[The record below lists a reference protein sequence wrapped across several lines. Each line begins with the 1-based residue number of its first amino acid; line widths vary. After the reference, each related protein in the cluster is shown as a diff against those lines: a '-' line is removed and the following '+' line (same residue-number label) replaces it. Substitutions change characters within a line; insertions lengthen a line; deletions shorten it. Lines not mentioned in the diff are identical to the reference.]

1 MFSNTYL
8 VSGGWVLLNAN
19 DFESIYFPSGWDE
32 LFDEHGQGFKVH
44 YPVKVRHFL
53 SWSPQKFI
61 ADQTGTMI
69 KANRACLEK
78 LSVNMIKV
86 AGGVQ

>member
-1 MFSNTYL
+1 M
-8 VSGGWVLLNAN
+8 
-19 DFESIYFPSGWDE
+19 
-32 LFDEHGQGFKVH
+32 H